1 MFYKGDKIV
10 YPVYGGGIVEN
21 IEKDENG
28 ESYYLI
34 STIFGGLKIKLST
47 AKAENVGLRK
57 VSSEKEVI
65 ETIKQVSSSQIT
77 SSDNWNQRYKE
88 NLQKIK
94 TGRLEEVAQVA
105 KNLKLRENTKNLSNV
120 EKKMFNNAK
129 QIIISEIIL
138 SNNIVKEKAEELL
151 ANLLFNC

>member
-10 YPVYGGGIVEN
+10 YPVYGGGIVED

-88 NLQKIK
+88 NLQKIE

>member
-10 YPVYGGGIVEN
+10 YPVYGGGIVED

>member
-1 MFYKGDKIV
+1 M
-10 YPVYGGGIVEN
+10 
-21 IEKDENG
+21 
-28 ESYYLI
+28 
-34 STIFGGLKIKLST
+34 
-47 AKAENVGLRK
+47 
-57 VSSEKEVI
+57 
-65 ETIKQVSSSQIT
+65 
-77 SSDNWNQRYKE
+77 
-88 NLQKIK
+88 
-94 TGRLEEVAQVA
+94 A

>member
-10 YPVYGGGIVEN
+10 YPVYGGGIVED

-88 NLQKIK
+88 NLKKIK

>member
-10 YPVYGGGIVEN
+10 YPVYGGGIVED

-129 QIIISEIIL
+129 QIIIKQITVMQKM
-138 SNNIVKEKAEELL
+138 N
-151 ANLLFNC
+151 

>member
-10 YPVYGGGIVEN
+10 YPVYGGGIVED
-21 IEKDENG
+21 IEKNENG

-34 STIFGGLKIKLST
+34 STIFGGLKIKLSA

-88 NLQKIK
+88 NLEKIK

-105 KNLKLRENTKNLSNV
+105 KNLELREKRRNLSGV
-120 EKKMFNNAK
+120 EKKMLNNAK

>member
-10 YPVYGGGIVEN
+10 YPVYGGGIVED
-21 IEKDENG
+21 IEKNENG

-77 SSDNWNQRYKE
+77 SSDNWSQRYKE

-105 KNLKLRENTKNLSNV
+105 KNLKIREDTKNLSNV